1 MASISVIISSNQFPS
16 PPGVNKTRHTRVLG
30 CTLTFNAMMV
40 NSCTLHGQ
48 SVVPQKYFPTDFIPN
63 FILLKSVL
71 VKADQGSITLFESQC
86 NKIGKTKLSLQLEG
100 NTQGADITVLNKS
113 IYFYLEILGY
123 P

>member
-1 MASISVIISSNQFPS
+1 MAKVWSHRNISQQISFQ
-16 PPGVNKTRHTRVLG
+16 
-30 CTLTFNAMMV
+30 TL
-40 NSCTLHGQ
+40 L
-48 SVVPQKYFPTDFIPN
+48 
-63 FILLKSVL
+63 ILLKSVL